1 MLKILSA
8 DEKIERDEAYMR
20 EAFTLAR
27 QAEAL
32 GEVPVGCILVHDAL
46 GVVGRG
52 HNLRE
57 TSHDPTAHAEMLA
70 IRDAYPRLQTSRF
83 AGVTAYVTL
92 EPCPMCAGA
101 LVLARVSRVVYACTD
116 AKAGAVDT
124 LFAIGRTEALNH
136 QFEVTRGVL
145 AEQSTEMLQAFF
157 RRLRAHSIT

>member
-1 MLKILSA
+1 MLKVLSA

-20 EAFTLAR
+20 EAFILAR

-32 GEVPVGCILVHDAL
+32 GEVPVGCILVHDEL

-57 TSHDPTAHAEMLA
+57 TVQDPTAHAEMLA

-124 LFAIGRTEALNH
+124 LFAIGRTEKLNH
-136 QFEVTRGVL
+136 QFEVTGGVL
-145 AEQSTEMLQAFF
+145 AEQSTDMLQAFF
-157 RRLRAHSIT
+157 RKLRSHSIT